1 MEILY
6 HFHYSCVAVC
16 NTFLKIVNNFS
27 EDARADDTFTLHAIV
42 VKVVKVFQNNRH
54 SIFVVVYYFGFDI
67 PKFQSFGAF
76 SYFSHKFSLQKI
88 LLCGDIFV
96 AKVH

>member
-16 NTFLKIVNNFS
+16 NTFLKIVTNFS
-27 EDARADDTFTLHAIV
+27 EDARADDTFTRHRMV
-42 VKVVKVFQNNRH
+42 VKVVKVFQKHRH
-54 SIFVVVYYFGFDI
+54 SIVVYFGFDI
-67 PKFQSFGAF
+67 PKFQSFSPF

-96 AKVH
+96 KKVH